1 MLNRSK
7 AALAAAV
14 LALTLSNSAAALQ
27 AQESPWIHVE
37 VIDSG
42 DKAEKVNVNVPL
54 ALAQVALDALPE
66 DITGKI
72 TSKFQEKG
80 IKLADLRKLWAELK
94 NSGDAEFVKV
104 ESEEETVRVSRAG
117 QLIQVRVEDRKGDA
131 PEQVRVDIPVDVVD
145 ALLSGEGEELNLRA
159 AIQQLSGR
167 RGDIVN
173 VTDAKS
179 KVASGSTLAARTR
192 GPIPCSS
199 VSCLAS
205 ASSARRAC
213 SPRSR

>member
-1 MLNRSK
+1 MIRRSK

-14 LALTLSNSAAALQ
+14 LALTLSHSAAALQ

-37 VIDSG
+37 VIESG
-42 DKAEKVNVNVPL
+42 GKAEKVNVNVPL
-54 ALAQVALDALPE
+54 SLAQVALDALPE

-72 TSKFQEKG
+72 TAEFQEKG

-104 ESEEETVRVSRAG
+104 ESEKESVRVTRTG

-131 PEQVRVDIPVDVVD
+131 TEQVHVDIPVDVVD

-173 VTDAKS
+173 VTDSKS
-179 KVASGSTLAARTR
+179 KVRVWIDAR
-192 GPIPCSS
+192 S
-199 VSCLAS
+199 
-205 ASSARRAC
+205 
-213 SPRSR
+213 